1 MIRTQPTGALHYTP
15 LPTMRNEAMPIIKKL
30 VTSLSLATL
39 LLVSAPN
46 MALANERGTE
56 SGDDIS
62 IVMDLVILRPV
73 GVIATAAGFL
83 VFVGSL
89 PISIP
94 TLSVGKT
101 FNALVVN
108 PAHYTFVRELG
119 EER

>member
-1 MIRTQPTGALHYTP
+1 MQT
-15 LPTMRNEAMPIIKKL
+15 IKKL
-30 VTSLSLATL
+30 ITSLSLAAL
-39 LLVSAPN
+39 LAVSLPN
-46 MALANERGTE
+46 LALANERGTE

-73 GVIATAAGFL
+73 GVIATTAGLL
-83 VFVGSL
+83 VFIGSL

-94 TLSVGKT
+94 TLSVGKA
-101 FNALVVN
+101 FNALVVT